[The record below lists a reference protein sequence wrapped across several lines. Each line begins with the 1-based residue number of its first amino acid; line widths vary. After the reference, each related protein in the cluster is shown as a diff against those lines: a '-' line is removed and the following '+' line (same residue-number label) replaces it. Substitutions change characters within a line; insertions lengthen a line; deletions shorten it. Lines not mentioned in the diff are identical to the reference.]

1 MQGNSLITR
10 VTTTTTR
17 RQRRTGINTGIVAQI
32 DRESQ
37 GDKLRSTAM
46 IPFMREKNVNFV
58 ADGLKPNTRIYPFFD
73 KVNVTNPRYP
83 NKCQWNY
90 RPPTEYKGWKDV
102 L

>member
-1 MQGNSLITR
+1 MQGNSLVTR

-46 IPFMREKNVNFV
+46 IP
-58 ADGLKPNTRIYPFFD
+58 L
-73 KVNVTNPRYP
+73 
-83 NKCQWNY
+83 
-90 RPPTEYKGWKDV
+90 
-102 L
+102 